1 MEILRC
7 SDQELSR
14 FDLKKISGYSMS
26 SVLELSKEM
35 IEEGLIYEEE
45 CAESRVGRKPAWLR
59 INPAGGFYI
68 GLEFN
73 AQYIVYELRC
83 YGSRGKYPV

>member
-1 MEILRC
+1 MRKESIINNRKLYKRNRLMEILRS

-35 IEEGLIYEEE
+35 IDEGLIYEEE
-45 CAESRVGRKPAWLR
+45 CAESRVGRKPA
-59 INPAGGFYI
+59 
-68 GLEFN
+68 
-73 AQYIVYELRC
+73 
-83 YGSRGKYPV
+83 